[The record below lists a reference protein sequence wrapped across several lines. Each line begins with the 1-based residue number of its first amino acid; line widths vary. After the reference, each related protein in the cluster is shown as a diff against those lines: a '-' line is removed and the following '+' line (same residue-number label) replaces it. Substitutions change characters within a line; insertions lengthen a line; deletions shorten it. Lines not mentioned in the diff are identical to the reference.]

1 VVVATTAFIALARHA
16 AASFGLPDARVAVIE
31 HPLGT
36 IAPGDVAKRA
46 DAAVEETVALL
57 TR

>member
-1 VVVATTAFIALARHA
+1 VVVATTAFVALARHA
-16 AASFGLPDARVAVIE
+16 AASFGLPEARVAVIA

-36 IAPGDVAKRA
+36 VAAGEVAARA
-46 DAAVEETVALL
+46 DAVVEETVALL